1 MSRKG
6 IPVHK
11 YAMNRTIQAKAII
24 AGVLLLLPAVFG
36 HADSPLTVRHLA
48 SEQNIITLNVQKRF
62 LLLPIQDNAPEGRVT
77 IVIGNRQAG
86 TKWMDWGKDH
96 YATVTFSNAP
106 EGRCIALGWMSN
118 WQYQGVLPTEQYRGA
133 NTIARDLSLYRKD
146 GDIFLKCAPSREIE
160 KARKIDMKLS
170 NAKGENIHMYYD
182 MLRGQFVMDRS
193 NSGEAGFS
201 QDFPAVTIA
210 PAEPY
215 DSMSFV
221 SDRGSF
227 TVKSMKIY
235 RLD

>member
-1 MSRKG
+1 
-6 IPVHK
+6 
-11 YAMNRTIQAKAII
+11 MNRTIQAKAII

-118 WQYQGVLPTEQYRGA
+118 CMTCSEASSSWTGA
-133 NTIARDLSLYRKD
+133 TA
-146 GDIFLKCAPSREIE
+146 
-160 KARKIDMKLS
+160 
-170 NAKGENIHMYYD
+170 AK
-182 MLRGQFVMDRS
+182 R
-193 NSGEAGFS
+193 
-201 QDFPAVTIA
+201 
-210 PAEPY
+210 
-215 DSMSFV
+215 V
-221 SDRGSF
+221 SVRTF
-227 TVKSMKIY
+227 QQ
-235 RLD
+235 

>member
-1 MSRKG
+1 
-6 IPVHK
+6 
-11 YAMNRTIQAKAII
+11 MNRTIQAKAII

-160 KARKIDMKLS
+160 KARKECVEIPAFKVSDTYEIPRL
-170 NAKGENIHMYYD
+170 
-182 MLRGQFVMDRS
+182 FVMT
-193 NSGEAGFS
+193 NLVF
-201 QDFPAVTIA
+201 